1 MIHMGAMVGGNLTQG
16 RSRTL
21 NWNPSFL
28 TRFRNT
34 QDRRDFITGGAAA
47 GVSAA
52 FGAPIGYGP
61 SPPPRTMNRSL
72 PDTLLSAVV
81 CCS

>member
-21 NWNPSFL
+21 NYTSNFL
-28 TRFRNT
+28 TRFRNS

-52 FGAPIGYGP
+52 FGAPIGLVSYSIPVGFLRYLYYFLYIEACF
-61 SPPPRTMNRSL
+61 S
-72 PDTLLSAVV
+72 
-81 CCS
+81 

>member
-52 FGAPIGYGP
+52 FGAPIGYVP
-61 SPPPRTMNRSL
+61 SL
-72 PDTLLSAVV
+72 PPHWPFIV
-81 CCS
+81 